1 MLAIYRPPSFQV
13 VTLPCYATCPAAT
26 NSSFCHP
33 DIPEADCDT
42 YPDPCPHFIVR
53 GRCYVIPGLTY
64 KHLWHFRF
72 FFLPKKTFLAPV
84 WDFHFWVKLLSFFL
98 QSLQSCIGLDWIGL
112 TGGYWFAE
120 KWTNLCYC
128 WDLWPLLQKRKR
140 GNIFARPKVLIHLL
154 VATSWNH
161 LANLELRMIPKCP
174 SAILAI
180 HIKDEH
186 VSWGIMRLRTEYT
199 SCFALTLTR
208 SLYQR

>member
-1 MLAIYRPPSFQV
+1 MLAIYRPPSVQV
-13 VTLPCYATCPAAT
+13 VTLPGYATCPAAT

-33 DIPEADCDT
+33 DIPEAACDT

-53 GRCYVIPGLTY
+53 GWCNVTPGLTY
-64 KHLWHFRF
+64 VKYLWHLNLFFCKKNIFSLCLRF
-72 FFLPKKTFLAPV
+72 SFLSETPKLFFANFTKLYSMDGLQKSGPTFVIA
-84 WDFHFWVKLLSFFL
+84 
-98 QSLQSCIGLDWIGL
+98 
-112 TGGYWFAE
+112 Y
-120 KWTNLCYC
+120 Y
-128 WDLWPLLQKRKR
+128 LWLLLQKRKR
-140 GNIFARPKVLIHLL
+140 GNIFSRPNKLTHLL
-154 VATSWNH
+154 VAKSWHH
-161 LANLELRMIPKCP
+161 LANLEQRMIPKCP